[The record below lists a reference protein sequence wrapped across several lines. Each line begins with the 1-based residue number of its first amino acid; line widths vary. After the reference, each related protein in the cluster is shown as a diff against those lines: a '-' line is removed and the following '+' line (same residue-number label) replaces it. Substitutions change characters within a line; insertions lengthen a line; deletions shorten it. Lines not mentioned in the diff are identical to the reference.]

1 MACHQPHIV
10 TQTGPK
16 NGIGQVSRGLIQI
29 ANGVPLRH
37 RTMPETPKLR
47 KDEPHPVGPLTS
59 SGQFLNDLA
68 VDRGLSVHEVEKIS
82 LSHRCCYSPSKGKK
96 RDRELRV

>member
-1 MACHQPHIV
+1 MARHQPHIV

-16 NGIGQVSRGLIQI
+16 NGIGQVPHGLIQI
-29 ANGVPLRH
+29 ANGVALRH

-47 KDEPHPVGPLTS
+47 KDEPHPVGSLTS

-68 VDRGLSVHEVEKIS
+68 IDRGLSVNEVENIS
-82 LSHRCCYSPSKGKK
+82 LGHRCSVTLGLLLIRK
-96 RDRELRV
+96 RS